1 MSSRPLQNLGN
12 SKSTT
17 NFAQKKIQ
25 NLEKFEI
32 LNYNSNWNPNFYFVL
47 GFEKHFEFDF
57 ELDDESPIDDQ
68 NIFFG
73 LNFAQIFEL
82 KKWTR
87 ILLKK

>member
-1 MSSRPLQNLGN
+1 M
-12 SKSTT
+12 
-17 NFAQKKIQ
+17 
-25 NLEKFEI
+25 
-32 LNYNSNWNPNFYFVL
+32 NYNSNWNPNFYFVL
-47 GFEKHFEFDF
+47 GFEKHFELDF

-73 LNFAQIFEL
+73 LIFAQIFEL